1 MSENAKAHTIFM
13 PYIKKTKLSLTH
25 TICKAQALD
34 GKGSCDRKASH
45 IKSAIKRD
53 INEEKK
59 YVLDAWPM
67 EKVKRNQ
74 FVEY

>member
-1 MSENAKAHTIFM
+1 MSENAKALTIFM
-13 PYIKKTKLSLTH
+13 PYIKKIKPSLTH
-25 TICKAQALD
+25 TICKAQAED

-45 IKSAIKRD
+45 IKSAIKRN
-53 INEEKK
+53 INEEK